1 MLSIVSYLTDFGFG
15 FSAFSARTCLLACAN
30 TFGWKTCLANSSVV
44 MSFGCFFFLVMVS
57 L

>member
-1 MLSIVSYLTDFGFG
+1 
-15 FSAFSARTCLLACAN
+15 LACAN